1 MLVLHKKTILHT
13 AGKQI
18 AIHLGCVNMLLHE
31 YGSSLLFGEFYC
43 LFSLH
48 TLAHPPVSIIMV

>member
-1 MLVLHKKTILHT
+1 MLVLHKKRLLHT

-31 YGSSLLFGEFYC
+31 YGSSVLFEEFYC
-43 LFSLH
+43 LLLLTHQFKS
-48 TLAHPPVSIIMV
+48 